1 VRAISFEPPASEPRT
16 VVYRRH
22 GGLAEQAYR
31 RISCEWP
38 KTEYVHWQKLHEAAN
53 EARQGV
59 SKFYML
65 ADEIDRNADF
75 SHDGK
80 YRQRSK
86 AADEAMAD
94 FEASKTLV
102 RAREAVE
109 LALAKR
115 NSEQHV
121 SPEIAQDSE
130 AMLKAMK
137 EAEHG
142 WQRAIDKI
150 AERAGLTKRLDTR
163 R

>member
-1 VRAISFEPPASEPRT
+1 
-16 VVYRRH
+16 
-22 GGLAEQAYR
+22 
-31 RISCEWP
+31 
-38 KTEYVHWQKLHEAAN
+38 
-53 EARQGV
+53 
-59 SKFYML
+59 ML

-130 AMLKAMK
+130 ATVNAMK
-137 EAEHG
+137 EVERS
-142 WQRAIDKI
+142 WQRGMDKI
-150 AERAGLTKRLDTR
+150 AERVALTSPDTR
-163 R
+163 